1 MSLARV
7 EIRVPRRIQ
16 VSPARLLLNGVL
28 SVLLAP
34 LYLLLAWLRGA
45 PGLRFRMKCLFL
57 GLRLLLLPRAPG
69 ARKDGFR
76 LMLMPM
82 DSTRYFEFEFA
93 ERAMADLDVH
103 RYLDVS
109 SPRMVPVMYASERS
123 RLRVD
128 MINPDARDLANS
140 MLVVRAAG
148 LDERCTLHGCRVSDA
163 PFAPTTF
170 DLVSCISV
178 LEHIPEDT
186 EALRV
191 IWSLMRP
198 GGTLVLTV
206 PCMAKACEQYIDHD
220 EYGLLPADDRGF
232 VFWQRFYDVESLESR
247 VFSVLGRPTRIEVFG
262 EKFAGSFAQNA
273 EQKRRLGEAYPFW
286 REPYMMGKDY
296 RGFPSIADLPGDGV
310 VGMTFVKR

>member
-7 EIRVPRRIQ
+7 DIRVPRRNQ
-16 VSPARLLLNGVL
+16 ASRERLLFNGAL
-28 SVLLAP
+28 SVVLAP
-34 LYLLLAWLRGA
+34 MYLLLAWLRGA
-45 PGLRFRMKCLFL
+45 PGLRFRTKCFFL
-57 GLRLLLLPRAPG
+57 GLRLLLLPAAPG
-69 ARKDGFR
+69 AREEGLR
-76 LMLMPM
+76 LVLMPM

-93 ERAMADLDVH
+93 ERAMANLEVH

-109 SPRMVPVMYASERS
+109 SPRMVPVMFARKRPE
-123 RLRVD
+123 LRVD

-148 LDERCTLHGCRVSDA
+148 LGARCTLHGCTVSDA
-163 PFAPTTF
+163 PFAPGTF
-170 DLVSCISV
+170 DVVTCISV

-198 GGTLVLTV
+198 GGSLVLTV
-206 PCMAKACEQYIDHD
+206 PCMARACEQYIDYD
-220 EYGLLPADDRGF
+220 EYGLLPADEKGF
-232 VFWQRFYDVESLESR
+232 VFWQRFYDAESLESR
-247 VFSVLGRPTRIEVFG
+247 VFSVLGRPSRMEVFG
-262 EKFAGSFAQNA
+262 EKVAGSFARNA

-286 REPYMMGKDY
+286 REPYMMGTDY